1 MINNDSLGNKS
12 EMSKSEADKYTGMR
26 EMQFGLTTNVKLCAA
41 GGFVLGLILAL
52 WVTSEIGMVAAT
64 VIVFTVLSGIFGM
77 FV

>member
-1 MINNDSLGNKS
+1 MINNESLGDKP
-12 EMSKSEADKYTGMR
+12 EMGKTEVDKYSGMR
-26 EMQFGLTTNVKLCAA
+26 EIQFGLNTNVKLCAA

-52 WVTSEIGMVAAT
+52 WVTTDIGMVAAT